1 MAGEIR
7 LRLDEDGSVML
18 PAAVRK
24 ALGVAKGDEIL
35 LVQGEGGFLMTTR
48 RLRIEEAQ
56 RHMRRYVKP
65 GASLV
70 DELITERREEAK
82 REY

>member
-7 LRLDEDGSVML
+7 LQLNEDGSVML

-24 ALGVAKGDEIL
+24 ALGIAKGDEIL
-35 LVQGEGGFLMTTR
+35 LVQGAGGFLMTTR
-48 RLRIEEAQ
+48 RRRIEEAQ

-65 GASLV
+65 GVSVV
-70 DELITERREEAK
+70 DELIAERREDAK